1 MHSWSV
7 DIGAPVIAGQILAII
22 DTPEVDQQ
30 LIQARA
36 DLASA
41 QAKMKL
47 AETTA
52 RRGAGLLTQDAV
64 SKQASDEKTGNLAT
78 SVALVDSAK
87 ANVGRLLALKSFARI
102 VAPFD
107 GVVTARKTDIGALV
121 NAGAGATSS
130 TELFDVAKV
139 DQLRLYVQVPQSYSA
154 RIRPGMTASLT
165 VPEYLIAALKA
176 CLKRRPTR

>member
-1 MHSWSV
+1 M

-87 ANVGRLLALKSFARI
+87 ANVGRFAGALNLLLGSWRRLM
-102 VAPFD
+102 

-121 NAGAGATSS
+121 NA
-130 TELFDVAKV
+130 
-139 DQLRLYVQVPQSYSA
+139 A
-154 RIRPGMTASLT
+154 RARCN
-165 VPEYLIAALKA
+165 LKHRT
-176 CLKRRPTR
+176 L